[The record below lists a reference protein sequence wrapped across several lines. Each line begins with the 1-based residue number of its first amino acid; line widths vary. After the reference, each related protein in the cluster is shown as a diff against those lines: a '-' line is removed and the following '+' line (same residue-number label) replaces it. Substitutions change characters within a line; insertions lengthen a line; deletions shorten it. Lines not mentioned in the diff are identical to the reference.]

1 MNLNK
6 SIIKVL
12 FMSSAI
18 MLTMTACNDDEIIRY
33 DVTVSPSI
41 PEEAVAGSQ
50 LDNIQIKFTE
60 LNTHKVYTV
69 TSLDNL
75 KLPAGTYNVDGTAT
89 ITVEEN
95 GKTVTKTIRTVANG
109 IVISEES
116 NSINLEWFFYNDETS
131 LVFSEIYACSSLDAA
146 GKGNIQD
153 SYFRIYNNTDHI
165 IYADGIAIAEGLY
178 ANTTALS
185 ILTPE
190 YLPQNRF
197 MVSALYAIPGNGT
210 DVAIQPGESLKIVD
224 QAIDWTEQVT
234 PALNHTDADFEW
246 YDESTNAN
254 KDIDNVEVP
263 NLIKI
268 YSSTLSFWFPNRQCN
283 QSYALVKLP
292 EGMTSE
298 IYLEECPTGAF
309 DYTMA
314 TVPDRKFTRNNV
326 HWIPNDW
333 IIDGVNLSP
342 TSTFKQTF
350 LSPAIDKSYAAIG
363 EKVDLTQNA
372 GKKFKRK
379 VLGTSADGNI
389 VLVDNNDSANDFEV
403 VSAYE
408 D

>member
-1 MNLNK
+1 M
-6 SIIKVL
+6 
-12 FMSSAI
+12 
-18 MLTMTACNDDEIIRY
+18 
-33 DVTVSPSI
+33 
-41 PEEAVAGSQ
+41 
-50 LDNIQIKFTE
+50 
-60 LNTHKVYTV
+60 
-69 TSLDNL
+69 
-75 KLPAGTYNVDGTAT
+75 
-89 ITVEEN
+89 
-95 GKTVTKTIRTVANG
+95 
-109 IVISEES
+109 
-116 NSINLEWFFYNDETS
+116 
-131 LVFSEIYACSSLDAA
+131 
-146 GKGNIQD
+146 
-153 SYFRIYNNTDHI
+153 
-165 IYADGIAIAEGLY
+165 
-178 ANTTALS
+178 
-185 ILTPE
+185 
-190 YLPQNRF
+190 
-197 MVSALYAIPGNGT
+197 
-210 DVAIQPGESLKIVD
+210 KIVD